1 MIMDVANFIAKHK
14 VSRKVA
20 ERIVSGFLNVAGVK
34 ADEATERNRIEICN
48 NCEVFNDELR
58 LCDVEKGGCG
68 CFVDIKT
75 KYLEIDFANF
85 KETVKCPL
93 GKW

>member
-1 MIMDVANFIAKHK
+1 MIMDVANFITRYK
-14 VSRKVA
+14 VGRAVA
-20 ERIVSGFLNVAGVK
+20 ERIVRGFTEVTGVK
-34 ADEATERNRIEICN
+34 VDEETERNRMKICN
-48 NCEVFNDELR
+48 NCEVFNTETR
-58 LCDVEKGGCG
+58 LCDSARGGCG